1 MGIGK
6 IGKGVGGTQG
16 LTFPDSVARMFQY
29 LLQISKLKLF
39 LCIFCMTLVICDFF
53 CFLVD

>member
-16 LTFPDSVARMFQY
+16 LAFPDSVARMFQY
-29 LLQISKLKLF
+29 LLQISKPKFVFVYLLH
-39 LCIFCMTLVICDFF
+39 DFG
-53 CFLVD
+53 DM